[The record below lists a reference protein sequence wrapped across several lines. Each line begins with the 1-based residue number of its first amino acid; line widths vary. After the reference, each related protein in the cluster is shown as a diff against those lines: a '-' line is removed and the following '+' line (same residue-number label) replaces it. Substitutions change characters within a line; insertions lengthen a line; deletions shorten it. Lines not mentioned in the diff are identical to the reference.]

1 MFLNEIGQP
10 LILDSKKT
18 YSPYERE
25 HKVPT
30 SFCDRIIGCA
40 EDVARF
46 QRVPGESKQDY
57 VYRIIRPNEPTEIGN
72 DGNTMLV
79 TLIPAGENDVGES
92 CHLYYL
98 KTDYVRAL
106 IVDNLTGYLDF
117 IPKAGALFH
126 RALSNGIDVMY
137 IDDIYFESSDD
148 ESLEQREHIYAF
160 AQLIRPRFLFGLRKN
175 NLPQNLL
182 DLCVQ
187 KYRGHNQ
194 QQTQVSLTL

>member
-18 YSPYERE
+18 YSPYERHNGPMLLTSAAFQE

-98 KTDYVRAL
+98 KM
-106 IVDNLTGYLDF
+106 IVFQLT
-117 IPKAGALFH
+117 
-126 RALSNGIDVMY
+126 M
-137 IDDIYFESSDD
+137 
-148 ESLEQREHIYAF
+148 
-160 AQLIRPRFLFGLRKN
+160 
-175 NLPQNLL
+175 
-182 DLCVQ
+182 
-187 KYRGHNQ
+187 
-194 QQTQVSLTL
+194 